1 MAMWIFTPKGHVLIE
16 ADDQRIEVGVLR
28 TRAGSLF

>member
-1 MAMWIFTPKGHVLIE
+1 MGMWVFTPKGHVLIE

-28 TRAGSLF
+28 ARARSFF